1 MFEDG
6 AIINEL
12 LIERLNY
19 FIYVVLLLIG
29 LHAMISKR
37 NLIKKLIGMSIFQT
51 AIILFYVSIAVKD
64 EATIPIYKAEHDPH
78 GAASKAAAL
87 ELNSTDEAKPLYAP
101 AELQPEE
108 TQQYANPLPHVLML
122 TAIVVG
128 VATLGL
134 ALALCLRIQQ
144 GYGTVEEDELLVKI
158 ERADARYSQSPLAK
172 ATGSQRRPARTS
184 RKPRTAKATR
194 ASQKSASSPKSSGA
208 TQTKKSALK
217 TKTTQARKKPA
228 SATRKPTTSSSK
240 AVNQKPATK
249 KSPVRKPANKTSSP
263 KKKGAE

>member
-1 MFEDG
+1 MEEF
-6 AIINEL
+6 IQSKF
-12 LIERLNY
+12 NY
-19 FIYVVLLLIG
+19 WIYVLLMMLG
-29 LHAMISKR
+29 LWGMIAKN

-158 ERADARYSQSPLAK
+158 ERSDARYSQSPLAK
-172 ATGSQRRPARTS
+172 AINPRRRPARTS
-184 RKPRTAKATR
+184 RKPRTASKATR
-194 ASQKSASSPKSSGA
+194 VSQKSASSPKSTGA
-208 TQTKKSALK
+208 TLTKKSAPK

-228 SATRKPTTSSSK
+228 PATRKPAASSPK
-240 AVNQKPATK
+240 AGNQKPAVK
-249 KSPVRKPANKTSSP
+249 KSSVRKPANKTTSP